1 MYLKAFGRTKDLVCK
16 LYIQSVS
23 IFWYFLKVLFTL
35 QRRCL
40 RANFSVSFHCPIG
53 QWTYAKNW
61 DWGGGLVTCMGT
73 STSFLYEYNYSL
85 YIFFKLRLPAECV
98 IAYAYRLLVLPAPW
112 VSFLIRDERNNSKV
126 KNFLSSWKY
135 ICTVTK
141 SRW

>member
-53 QWTYAKNW
+53 QWTYAENR
-61 DWGGGLVTCMGT
+61 DRGGGLVTCTGT
-73 STSFLYEYNYSL
+73 STSFLYEYNYGL
-85 YIFFKLRLPAECV
+85 YIFFKLKLPAECV

-112 VSFLIRDERNNSKV
+112 VSFLIRDERSNSKV